1 MGEPAKAKDVVL
13 EVQEIKKEFP
23 GVIALNKVNFKLKR
37 GTVHALLGENGAG
50 KSTLVKIISGVYNQT
65 SGQIFVNGN
74 KIDKMTPQLAMKLK
88 IAVVHQEL
96 NLIPEMTVS
105 ENVFIGREITSS
117 LGVVDYK
124 AMEEKTQE
132 VLNNFN
138 IQLDPRKKVREL
150 SIANQQLVEIVKI
163 LSLETDIIIMD
174 EPTDVLTDKEID
186 RLFQIIRN
194 LKESGKSIIYIT
206 HRLDELKQIC
216 NEFTI
221 FRDGEYICTGA
232 IKDYEQKEI
241 VSLMVGRDLKNQFPY
256 VKAIGNDEAIRVEH
270 CSCRSI
276 LKDISFS
283 VKKGETVGFAG
294 LVGAGRT
301 ELARCIFGA
310 DRFDE
315 GTVYVENMPVKIHS
329 IEKAIQSGI
338 YYTTENRK
346 EDGLFPDAAVDFNM
360 TISSVDDI
368 LQNKIIKKQK
378 ENQVSLRM
386 KENLTIKTADMKVEI
401 KNLSGGNQQK
411 VILAR
416 ALLTHPKIIIL
427 DEPTRGIDV
436 GAKAEIYKIIND
448 LKMSGT
454 AVIVISSELPELLG
468 ICDRIYVMHDGT
480 INGEFSKEEATES
493 GIMQYAFGVV
503 EEKKDA

>member
-13 EVQEIKKEFP
+13 EVQEIEKEFP

-216 NEFTI
+216 DEFTI

>member
-1 MGEPAKAKDVVL
+1 MGEPEQVNDVVL
-13 EVQEIKKEFP
+13 EVKEIRKEFP
-23 GVIALNKVNFKLKR
+23 GVIALDNVNFKLKK

-65 SGQIFVNGN
+65 SGQICVHGREVN
-74 KIDKMTPQLAMKLK
+74 KMTPQMAKKLK

-117 LGVVDYK
+117 LGTVDYK
-124 AMEEKTQE
+124 AMEQKTQE
-132 VLNNFN
+132 VLKKFN
-138 IQLDPRKKVREL
+138 IQLNPKKKVRDL

-186 RLFQIIRN
+186 RLFEIIRN
-194 LKESGKSIIYIT
+194 LKENGKSIIYIT

-216 NEFTI
+216 DEFTI
-221 FRDGEYICTGA
+221 FRDGKYICTGA

-241 VSLMVGRDLKNQFPY
+241 VALMVGRDLKDQFPY
-256 VKAIGNDEAIRVEH
+256 VKAVDGEEAIRLEN
-270 CSCRSI
+270 CSRKGT
-276 LKDISFS
+276 LKNISLS
-283 VKKGETVGFAG
+283 VKRGETVGFAG

-315 GTVYVENMPVKIHS
+315 GTVYIENIPVKIDS
-329 IEKAIQSGI
+329 VAKAIESGI

-368 LQNKIIKKQK
+368 LQNRVIKQQK
-378 ENQVSLRM
+378 ENQLSSKM
-386 KENLTIKTADMKVEI
+386 KENLAIKTADMKVEI

-416 ALLTHPKIIIL
+416 ALLTHPKIMIL

-448 LKMSGT
+448 LKMAGT

-468 ICDRIYVMHDGT
+468 ISDRIYVMHDGT
-480 INGEFSKEEATES
+480 INGEFSKEEATEA

-503 EEKKDA
+503 EEEKDA

>member
-216 NEFTI
+216 DEFTI

-270 CSCRSI
+270 CSCKSI

-315 GTVYVENMPVKIHS
+315 GTVYVENTPVKIHS
-329 IEKAIQSGI
+329 VEKAIQSGI

-386 KENLTIKTADMKVEI
+386 KENLTIKAADMKVEI

-411 VILAR
+411 VILGR